1 MTDASMTA
9 TSPYR
14 CSDDVWLTGRR
25 AALSLARERA
35 APTLPDLTRATVAS
49 VARLLAGAA
58 GLGGA
63 LAVATLACLQRPP
76 LATYTLLGTVGA
88 AFAIVAAGR
97 LGGAL
102 AARRPHELP
111 PLPALTG
118 SSAVD
123 RAALEA
129 RDPLADL
136 DARVARLRRLR
147 GASLALPL
155 VAMSLLGPL
164 TLHFPFAAT
173 ADVSARDYGE
183 WIQLSGMIVGIAHLV
198 LAGMSVRY
206 VSRLLAAQ
214 DTGVPLVLHREWMF
228 ALGIVVVASCLPGIV
243 FLAIPPVLTAVT
255 GVVLV
260 PMMFH
265 WAHAALRDE
274 ARATDA
280 ARAARD
286 SAAEPSAP
294 AYEAGPPPSDT
305 APPVFRRTASA

>member
-1 MTDASMTA
+1 MEQRVKHLEQIQETDAEGGPGRGA
-9 TSPYR
+9 T
-14 CSDDVWLTGRR
+14 
-25 AALSLARERA
+25 LAF
-35 APTLPDLTRATVAS
+35 VA
-49 VARLLAGAA
+49 
-58 GLGGA
+58 LGGA
-63 LAVATLACLQRPP
+63 CVLFAVLALNGRGSKPDVKKSDPLGELVSQRVKAEKAKGGGSKPTDLAPSDVTFPGILSDDTAPP
-76 LATYTLLGTVGA
+76 T
-88 AFAIVAAGR
+88 
-97 LGGAL
+97 AL
-102 AARRPHELP
+102 AAVKGNPQ
-111 PLPALTG
+111 
-118 SSAVD
+118 
-123 RAALEA
+123 A

-305 APPVFRRTASA
+305 APPVFGRTASA